1 MNTQLQ
7 NELYTEFSRMS
18 VPEYHG
24 VIICDKEDAKEVTA
38 QIKQRFPDWTYD
50 ESYYTFKNTKHRG
63 SLRILTLDP
72 AFNGYGVRE
81 GTYYWAEVMFCGTEL
96 TTVILAR
103 GYHHL
108 NSTWRQSNNTLPYL
122 ASRMRSR
129 CRHET
134 RLVIL

>member
-18 VPEYHG
+18 APDYHG
-24 VIICDKEDAKEVTA
+24 VIVCDKEDAKEVIA
-38 QIKQRFPDWTYD
+38 QVKQRFPDWTYN
-50 ESYYTFKNTKHRG
+50 ERCHTLKNIRYSG

-72 AFNGYGVRE
+72 EFNGYGVRN
-81 GTYYWAEVMFCGTEL
+81 GTYHWAEVMFCGTEL

-103 GYHHL
+103 GYHPF
-108 NSTWRQSNNTLPYL
+108 NSTWRQADNTLPHL

-134 RLVIL
+134 RMVVL